1 MNKVDYHDAMNQ
13 LFSDKTKFKTN
24 KNDPTLTRLKTV
36 QNYLNNL
43 CKRNEIIEAEKKQM
57 RPMSAVRLRTR
68 FTQNSYSIR
77 QYSQISTI
85 SVIIITTAHYK

>member
-24 KNDPTLTRLKTV
+24 KNDPK
-36 QNYLNNL
+36 NYLNNL
-43 CKRNEIIEAEKKQM
+43 CKRNEIIEAEKKLM